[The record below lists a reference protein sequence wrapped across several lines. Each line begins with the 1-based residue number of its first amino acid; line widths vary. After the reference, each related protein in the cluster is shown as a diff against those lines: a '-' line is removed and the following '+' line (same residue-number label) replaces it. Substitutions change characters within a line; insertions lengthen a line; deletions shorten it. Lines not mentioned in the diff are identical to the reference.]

1 MKKKGLRYVLIA
13 LAIAIGLIWLNST
26 PKESYNGTPRQ
37 YKEIISSGVLRAVTE
52 YNAVSYHVDQDTTL
66 SGFDYEIL
74 REFAQSKN
82 LKLQVVP
89 EMNFS
94 ERLTGIAN
102 GRYDILAVSTP
113 ITSRTNASLYAS
125 VAASQAGIG
134 AAQKGR
140 RCRQLVH
147 KQPVAT
153 GRQTSVC
160 GKELARTAA
169 HT

>member
-37 YKEIISSGVLRAVTE
+37 YKEITSSGVLRAVTE

-94 ERLTGIAN
+94 ERLTRFSLRIRCCTPS
-102 GRYDILAVSTP
+102 RYWCSAKRLTIPT
-113 ITSRTNASLYAS
+113 
-125 VAASQAGIG
+125 
-134 AAQKGR
+134 
-140 RCRQLVH
+140 
-147 KQPVAT
+147 
-153 GRQTSVC
+153 
-160 GKELARTAA
+160 ARS
-169 HT
+169 